1 MMKFVQLYILLI
13 SLNSIQGKLI
23 VDPVPSTVGYTS
35 QSGIS
40 TCEKCNAENKFYP
53 GMFDSLDN
61 LNFDCEIPHVKK
73 ICDGHEEVSINIKN
87 PNTNGLICEDGTADL
102 TTCNKKRILN
112 NTIEMSFN
120 CSFLLGKLG
129 VSNTRDNQ
137 VSFTDASEVSLNET
151 TDCNNNGTSSWNI
164 IQNNPTKY
172 PTMYPLT
179 TSDCYGQGQSEFI
192 GNQVQV
198 DIVDKCKTAS
208 ITTRI
213 IKIRKTNFITKQTNY
228 LTEIDKICVNE
239 NVAENVDHT
248 VLFEDLASQIDASGQ
263 KTEIQ
268 SLVEDQQ
275 YILNDIYEGDCDV
288 SHFTDTYYEDCSLV
302 KDIRDEERSRRN
314 LTNNN
319 CDLNRAE
326 LDTYFGSFY
335 NDLDNFDYF
344 WSFNVTEAINSMC
357 YGSKNNQDDLGGDD
371 EAGLAI
377 KIDSQYLLDDE
388 GHYQNVGF
396 FRSLAYA
403 PSFNDSEQ
411 YSNDYCRDINDAKT
425 KADSLIPDVDILYTY
440 YRANESLAAIQS
452 QCNDFAQHRLNHY
465 IDQAKAWF
473 ALHSADFAD
482 EYEDHENDA
491 PQALEDLCDLIDQHG
506 TIDGHKHNV
515 GGYGGYGTTTMDN
528 IVEIDRGSTVLN
540 FGGGTN
546 FTCEQLLD
554 DNDKT
559 KIYPHLKREKRYERK
574 LVSISW
580 NDAYVSGQ
588 MINQYASLKDVAMAF
603 LNEGGSENQTRV
615 AAQLI
620 HEKATICNFTP
631 QETKVA
637 DVLTQIRNNFT
648 NVKSALNELGFDT
661 DLHGTDFF
669 HGEATACEGYSVPT
683 LTLSQEE
690 SAYIDLGLA
699 KADNTL
705 INCANAERTHDS
717 IITANAT
724 TTITELRNAISNFNI
739 KNGNVSACPSLDTF
753 DYDSLKN
760 YEKEFSE
767 TTTVG
772 RAMTQGRL
780 TAFKAVADL
789 ETGYDASWSDS
800 YIVNSGLSK
809 VLDSIIDNQTALVEE
824 AVQNRTDNCNE
835 YVCALN
841 EDFKFNPQS
850 ECTHEIMETAPYGD
864 GSWAT
869 GNVLFKNDAI
879 FKTLNRSITSSQ
891 VECNGDVEIDL
902 NVNLNLPQ
910 MEQNLWH
917 NIHDSDG
924 FLYNQIPKDSAHDM
938 WTVCA
943 LYKDGMQLLNEKS
956 LHMGNADFADRF
968 EMNFLQ
974 NRYSWRNVTRS
985 GSTDRIDDYGSSNT
999 CPRLCD
1005 DASFRRRRLLF
1016 KLGVYKKVENLNY

>member
-1 MMKFVQLYILLI
+1 MMKFVQLCILLI
-13 SLNSIQGKLI
+13 SINNIQSKLI

-40 TCEKCNAENKFYP
+40 TCQKCNADGKFYP
-53 GMFDSLDN
+53 EMFDSLDN

-87 PNTNGLICEDGTADL
+87 PNTNRLICEDGTADL

-112 NTIEMSFN
+112 DTIAMSFN
-120 CSFLLGKLG
+120 CSFLLDKLG
-129 VSNTRDNQ
+129 VSNTRDSEI
-137 VSFTDASEVSLNET
+137 SFTSSSEVSLNET

-164 IQNNPTKY
+164 IQNNPSEY

-192 GNQVQV
+192 GNKVQV

-228 LTEIDKICVNE
+228 LTEIGKICVGE
-239 NVAENVDHT
+239 SVAENVDHT

-263 KTEIQ
+263 TTEIQ
-268 SLVEDQQ
+268 SLVEKQQ
-275 YILNDIYEGDCDV
+275 VILDGIVEGDCDV
-288 SHFTDTYYEDCSLV
+288 YHFGGADGQYYEGCSLI

-314 LTNNN
+314 LTANN
-319 CDLNRAE
+319 CDLNRAANVV
-326 LDTYFGSFY
+326 DNDPYSFS
-335 NDLDNFDYF
+335 DF
-344 WSFNVTEAINSMC
+344 WTFNVTEAINSMC
-357 YGSKNNQDDLGGDD
+357 YGSKNNQDDLGGNDLT
-371 EAGLAI
+371 GLAI
-377 KIDSQYLLDDE
+377 KIDSQYLLNGNL
-388 GHYQNVGF
+388 GHFQNVGF
-396 FRSLAYA
+396 FRSLAHA
-403 PSFNDSEQ
+403 PTYDDSEQ

-425 KADSLIPDVDILYTY
+425 KADSLIPDVDLLYTY
-440 YRANESLAAIQS
+440 YRANESLVGIQS
-452 QCNDFAQHRLNHY
+452 QCDEFAEHRLTHY

-482 EYEDHENDA
+482 ENGGQNFA

-506 TIDGHKHNV
+506 TIDGHEHNV
-515 GGYGGYGTTTMDN
+515 GGGGTTTLDN
-528 IVEIDRGSTVLN
+528 IVQIDRGTTALN
-540 FGGGTN
+540 FGDAN

-554 DNDKT
+554 NGDKV
-559 KIYPHLKREKRYERK
+559 KIYPHLKREKRHERK

-580 NDAYVSGQ
+580 DDNAYVPAQ

-603 LNEGGSENQTRV
+603 LNEADGTTNDARV

-620 HEKATICNFTP
+620 HEQDTICNFTP
-631 QETKVA
+631 QETEVA
-637 DVLTQIRNNFT
+637 TVLAQIKQNFT
-648 NVKSALNELGFDT
+648 TVKSALNELGFDT
-661 DLHGTDFF
+661 DVHGIDFF
-669 HGEATACEGYSVPT
+669 NGEATACGTYSEPT

-690 SAYIDLGLA
+690 SAYKALGTA
-699 KADNTL
+699 QAVNTL
-705 INCANAERTHDS
+705 INCANAERTHDN
-717 IITANAT
+717 IITADAT
-724 TTITELRNAISNFNI
+724 TNITELRNAISNFNI
-739 KNGNVSACPSLDTF
+739 KNGDVSACPSLDTF

-760 YEKEFSE
+760 YEEEFSE

-789 ETGYDASWSDS
+789 KTGYDVSWSDN
-800 YIVNSGLSK
+800 YIVNSGLSI

-824 AVQNRTDNCNE
+824 AVQNRTANCNE

-850 ECTHEIMETAPYGD
+850 ECTHEIINTAPYGD

-891 VECNGDVEIDL
+891 VECDGDVEIDL

-943 LYKDGMQLLNEKS
+943 LYKDGMQLLNEQS
-956 LHMGNADFADRF
+956 LHMGNPDFADKF

-985 GSTDRIDDYGSSNT
+985 DSTEQIGDYGSSNT